1 MVRDSF
7 AFGAVDLV
15 PFAHRAEF
23 PDPEDL
29 FADYFNSS
37 SVGLCILDL
46 EFRYLAINNTLA
58 EINGLPAQEHIGK
71 TVREILGDLADVVE
85 PELRL
90 VISTGEP
97 VVNLEGSGVL
107 PTARTGTGHWVGSS
121 YPIKDATGAVTRIG
135 VVLVEV
141 TVQKR
146 LHQSLQDVGG
156 RLRKEMDRLQMLLD
170 VSTIL
175 SSNWNLQQAFP
186 QISARIRRVLRQE
199 YAGFE
204 LQDASTGL
212 LVRQAEDF
220 PMGKG
225 LLSSLPIS
233 PHDSPGG
240 RALQEGA
247 ALIFSKSRM
256 QGFDAEITKNF
267 LAEGFR
273 SLCCV
278 PLVRPRGPLGVLVLG
293 STRKNA
299 FQPEDLD
306 LLKQVASQF
315 AVALENHRAAVEI
328 EALKNRLAEEKT
340 YLEGEL
346 RSQGLFEEIVG
357 DSPAL
362 KKVLDQVATVAP
374 SEATVLILGETG
386 TGKELFARAI
396 HRLSRRK
403 EGSFIKLNCAAIPTG
418 LLESET
424 LRP

>member
-1 MVRDSF
+1 MLRDSF
-7 AFGAVDLV
+7 AVVACDLV
-15 PFAHRAEF
+15 PFAHRGEF
-23 PDPEDL
+23 PDPDNL

-58 EINGLPAQEHIGK
+58 EINGLPAQDHIGK
-71 TVREILGDLADVVE
+71 TVREILGDFAEVVE
-85 PELRL
+85 PGLRL

-97 VVNLEGSGVL
+97 VINLEGSSVL
-107 PTARTGTGHWVGSS
+107 PGRTGTGHWVGSS

-141 TVQKR
+141 TAQKR

-156 RLRKEMDRLQMLLD
+156 RLRREMDRLQMLLD

-204 LQDASTGL
+204 LQDAITGL

-233 PHDSPGG
+233 SHDSPGG
-240 RALQEGA
+240 RSLQDGTP
-247 ALIFSKSRM
+247 LIFSESQM
-256 QGFDAEITKNF
+256 QTFDAEITKNF
-267 LAEGFR
+267 LAEGIR

-278 PLVRPRGPLGVLVLG
+278 PLVRPNGPLGVLVLG
-293 STRKNA
+293 SP
-299 FQPEDLD
+299 QE
-306 LLKQVASQF
+306 
-315 AVALENHRAAVEI
+315 
-328 EALKNRLAEEKT
+328 
-340 YLEGEL
+340 
-346 RSQGLFEEIVG
+346 
-357 DSPAL
+357 
-362 KKVLDQVATVAP
+362 
-374 SEATVLILGETG
+374 
-386 TGKELFARAI
+386 
-396 HRLSRRK
+396 RLSTGGPGSSQASGLPVRRSAGK
-403 EGSFIKLNCAAIPTG
+403 PSRGSRDRGP
-418 LLESET
+418 
-424 LRP
+424 